1 MRGGDQL
8 TRVEKPNFRSP
19 LIESDPKRILDP
31 YWQRILLRQ
40 ADAINLLM
48 DAVEAQRVEIDAL
61 KQYNITNP

>member
-1 MRGGDQL
+1 MRGGNQL

-19 LIESDPKRILDP
+19 LIEGDPKRILDP

-40 ADAINLLM
+40 ADVINLLM

>member
-19 LIESDPKRILDP
+19 LIEGDPKRILDP

>member
-1 MRGGDQL
+1 MHGGNQL

-19 LIESDPKRILDP
+19 LIEGDPKRILDP

>member
-1 MRGGDQL
+1 MRGGNQL
-8 TRVEKPNFRSP
+8 TRVENPNFRSP
-19 LIESDPKRILDP
+19 LIEGDPKRILDP